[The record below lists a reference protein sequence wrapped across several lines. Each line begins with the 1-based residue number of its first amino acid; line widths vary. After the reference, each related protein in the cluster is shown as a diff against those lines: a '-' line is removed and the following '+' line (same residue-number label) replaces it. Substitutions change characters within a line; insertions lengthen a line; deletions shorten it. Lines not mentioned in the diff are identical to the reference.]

1 MTALLWIN
9 VAVGLSL
16 CAGTL
21 LSFSSHP
28 HWLIRGWDFP
38 RVQIAALAALSCALH
53 AALFLSGTWWD
64 WTYCAATLVCV
75 AWQCYRIRPY
85 TRLHSVQVQLAQ
97 QKQPDTSIRLL
108 ICNVQM
114 ENRRYDAFVQI
125 VGEADPDVVLA
136 IEVNQSWNEQLKKLE
151 ADYQNVLSWPQE
163 NYYGMVLLSK
173 LPLHDAEVRF
183 LVQDDIPSIRAFIE
197 LPCGQKVRMYGLH
210 PRPPE
215 PIRDQDAAPRD
226 AELVLVGRE
235 IEGSEQPTIV
245 AGDLNDVAWSP
256 TSELFLRLSGLV
268 DSRIGRGMYNTWNAT
283 NSLMRFPLDHVFHS
297 HCFRLIELR
306 RLRKI
311 GSDHFPVLISLSYE
325 PAARGEQPK
334 PAKQPGDAAEAQE
347 KLDREG
353 AESRK
358 SQTAA

>member
-9 VAVGLSL
+9 VAVGLFL
-16 CAGTL
+16 GAGTL

-28 HWLIRGWDFP
+28 HWFVRGWDFP
-38 RVQIAALAALSCALH
+38 RVQIAGLAALSGALH
-53 AALFLSGTWWD
+53 AAIFFSDSWRD
-64 WTYCAATLVCV
+64 WGYCAAMLLCV
-75 AWQCYRIRPY
+75 AWQSYKIRPY
-85 TRLHSVQVQLAQ
+85 TRLHSVQVQLAKH
-97 QKQPDTSIRLL
+97 KQADTSLQLL

-114 ENRRYDAFVQI
+114 ENRRYDAFLQL
-125 VGEADPDVVLA
+125 VGEAGPDVILVVEIDGAL
-136 IEVNQSWNEQLKKLE
+136 NEHLKSLE
-151 ADYQNVLSWPQE
+151 PNYPNVVRRPQE
-163 NYYGMVLLSK
+163 NYYGMILLSK

-183 LVQDDIPSIRAFIE
+183 LVQDDVPSIRAYIE
-197 LPCGQKVRMYGLH
+197 LPCGQRVRMYGLH

-283 NSLMRFPLDHVFHS
+283 NPLMRFPLDHVFHS

-311 GSDHFPVLISLSYE
+311 GSDHFPVMMSLSYE
-325 PAARGEQPK
+325 PEARAEQPK
-334 PAKQPGDAAEAQE
+334 PAKQSGDEAEAQE
-347 KLDREG
+347 KLERE
-353 AESRK
+353 ADESPK
-358 SQTAA
+358 LPAAK

>member
-9 VAVGLSL
+9 IAVGLFL
-16 CAGTL
+16 VAGTL

-28 HWLIRGWDFP
+28 HWFVRGWDFP
-38 RVQIAALAALSCALH
+38 RVQIAALVALSCTLH
-53 AALFLSGTWWD
+53 AALFFSGNSWD
-64 WTYCAATLVCV
+64 WTYCAAMLLCV
-75 AWQCYRIRPY
+75 AWQCYKIRPY
-85 TRLHSVQVQLAQ
+85 TRLHSVQVQLAE
-97 QKQPDTSIRLL
+97 QKQADTSIRLL

-114 ENRRYDAFVQI
+114 ENRRYDAFLQL
-125 VGEADPDVVLA
+125 VGEADPDVILA
-136 IEVNQSWNEQLKKLE
+136 VEIDQAWNERLKALE
-151 ADYQNVLSWPQE
+151 AKYQNVLRQPQE
-163 NYYGMVLLSK
+163 NYYGMILLSK
-173 LPLHDAEVRF
+173 LPLHNAEVRF
-183 LVQDDIPSIRAFIE
+183 LVQDDIPSIRAHIE
-197 LPCGQKVRMYGLH
+197 LPCGQRVHMYGLH

-268 DSRIGRGMYNTWNAT
+268 DSRVGRGMYNTWNAT

-297 HCFRLIELR
+297 RCFRLIELR

-311 GSDHFPVLISLSYE
+311 GSDHFPVMISLSYE
-325 PAARGEQPK
+325 PEARAEQPR
-334 PAKQPGDAAEAQE
+334 PAKQAGDEAEAQE
-347 KLDREG
+347 KLEREAG
-353 AESRK
+353 ESPKVR
-358 SQTAA
+358 AAR